1 MLVEDD
7 PSQATLYATILRR
20 AFGASIQLAVFSDP
34 RLAAACL
41 QKHLIEILI
50 TDVDMPGLDGIELVR
65 LAKERYRGTQV
76 IVMTAASTTDSLIG
90 ATDQGAADYLL
101 KPFAHDLLVELV
113 KQAAARLQRWK
124 LALAATLH
132 DERLGV

>member
-7 PSQATLYATILRR
+7 PPQATLYATILRR
-20 AFGASIQLAVFSDP
+20 DFGSSIHLVVFNDPYLAS
-34 RLAAACL
+34 ACL

-50 TDVDMPGLDGIELVR
+50 TDVDMPNLDGIELVR
-65 LAKERYRGTQV
+65 LAKDRHRGTQV
-76 IVMTAASTTDSLIG
+76 IVITAASTTENLIG
-90 ATDQGAADYLL
+90 ANDQGAADYLL
-101 KPFAHDLLVELV
+101 KPFANDLLIELV